1 MFKYSMFCILCMHV
15 PFELMCTQ
23 AQFSLPLFFTSTLL
37 ICEIEPSS
45 WPERF
50 NCMSGLLQLS
60 NTERVHCH
68 VLSAAVSHLSYCQI
82 YCPIPKFSQK
92 ISLASC
98 YSFCSI
104 LMSILVLWIPVKHL
118 NNLHISQMLMRIVD
132 QSLSVASMK
141 WIKDST

>member
-1 MFKYSMFCILCMHV
+1 MFKYSLFCIFCMHV
-15 PFELMCTQ
+15 PSELMCTQ

-45 WPERF
+45 WPERVD
-50 NCMSGLLQLS
+50 CMSGLRQLS
-60 NTERVHCH
+60 HTERVHCH

-82 YCPIPKFSQK
+82 YRPIPKIAQK

-98 YSFCSI
+98 YSM
-104 LMSILVLWIPVKHL
+104 MSTLVRWIPVKHL
-118 NNLHISQMLMRIVD
+118 NNLHISQMLMRIAD

-141 WIKDST
+141 WIKDSA

>member
-1 MFKYSMFCILCMHV
+1 MFKYSLFCILCMHV
-15 PFELMCTQ
+15 PSELICTH

-50 NCMSGLLQLS
+50 NCMSGLRQLS

-82 YCPIPKFSQK
+82 YCPMPNFSLK
-92 ISLASC
+92 ISLASW
-98 YSFCSI
+98 I
-104 LMSILVLWIPVKHL
+104 LMSILVLWIPIKHL
-118 NNLHISQMLMRIVD
+118 NNLHISQMRIIIAD

-141 WIKDST
+141 WIKDSI